1 MKQSTFLSKKIIART
16 LGYLM
21 LATNTIAANHLTPN
35 NDTVL
40 GKKIY
45 HDRCKA
51 CHGNRGDGKTFA
63 SNALYPPPKNFT
75 GKNTKAE
82 LTRARMIR
90 SITKGRPN
98 TAMMPWEK
106 VLSKQEIHSVVS
118 YIRKELM
125 RLKD

>member
-1 MKQSTFLSKKIIART
+1 MFLRKKNIARV
-16 LGYLM
+16 LGYLI
-21 LATNTIAANHLTPN
+21 LAGNTTAANHLN
-35 NDTVL
+35 LSSNTVL
-40 GKKIY
+40 GGEIY
-45 HDRCKA
+45 HDRCEV
-51 CHGNRGDGKTFA
+51 CHGGRGDGKTFA
-63 SNALYPPPKNFT
+63 ANALYPPPKNFT
-75 GKNTKAE
+75 AKNTKAE

>member
-1 MKQSTFLSKKIIART
+1 MFLRKKTTASII
-16 LGYLM
+16 GYLI
-21 LATNTIAANHLTPN
+21 LAGNTIAANHLTPN

-63 SNALYPPPKNFT
+63 ANALYPPPKNFT
-75 GKNTKAE
+75 AKNTKAE

-125 RLKD
+125 RFKD